1 MKYTVVSISD
11 KRKDNIYNIHSV
23 MSGGGHEFVGDIEFV
38 DGRSVN
44 AFKLLNDFGIR
55 TDVYA
60 PDDGRLEPMTAG
72 EAGCWMSHIRAL
84 EFIAKDELSELLV
97 LEDDAIISES
107 FINFL
112 ESCFSDLPKDY
123 DFLSF
128 YREDSQNFISIESDI
143 GSNFIHRA
151 LAQKSGTVAM
161 LYSINGAKNIFKVA
175 RRMGTTYNIDSILY
189 RNSISGFL
197 QGFVVRP
204 DIDNEVGHG
213 EYESMIDPTNFR
225 NG

>member
-11 KRKDNIYNIHSV
+11 KRKDNIDNIHSV
-23 MSGGGHEFVGDIEFV
+23 MGDGGHELVCDIEFV
-38 DGRSVN
+38 DGRLVN

-60 PDDGRLEPMTAG
+60 PDDGRSDPMTAG
-72 EAGCWMSHIRAL
+72 EAGCWMSHMRAL
-84 EFIAKDELSELLV
+84 EFIAKNELSELLV
-97 LEDDAIISES
+97 LEDDASISES
-107 FINFL
+107 FIPFL
-112 ESCFSDLPKDY
+112 ESCFLDLHKDY
-123 DFLSF
+123 DFLSL
-128 YREDSQNFISIESDI
+128 YSEPGQNFLSTQSDI

-151 LAQKSGTVAM
+151 LAQKSRTAAM
-161 LYSINGAKNIFKVA
+161 LYSRRGAKNIVNVA
-175 RRMGTTYNIDSILY
+175 RRMGATYNIDSILY

-225 NG
+225 KV